1 MSYVLFN
8 FTVFRISKKYIYQ
21 NTFLNAINPK
31 VIIFVSNNDTK
42 KHKIMIAEIQKY
54 IEIQNNIDEILKNSP
69 FKMSYIIEKSGI
81 KKPTFFKKLKE
92 KRFTPE
98 ELLVISKTI
107 EPKQWRNETKE
118 EILESLRKTEEDFKN
133 GKGIPGEIV
142 LENMRKRIEKY
153 KEDAL
158 RNS

>member
-1 MSYVLFN
+1 
-8 FTVFRISKKYIYQ
+8 
-21 NTFLNAINPK
+21 
-31 VIIFVSNNDTK
+31 
-42 KHKIMIAEIQKY
+42 MIAEIEKY

-107 EPKQWRNETKE
+107 EIKEWRNETKE
-118 EILESLRKTEEDFKN
+118 EILESIKRSEEDFKY
-133 GKGIPGEIV
+133 GRVHDYQEV
-142 LENMRKRIEKY
+142 MEASRLRLEKY
-153 KEDAL
+153 
-158 RNS
+158 RNENKIL

>member
-1 MSYVLFN
+1 
-8 FTVFRISKKYIYQ
+8 
-21 NTFLNAINPK
+21 
-31 VIIFVSNNDTK
+31 
-42 KHKIMIAEIQKY
+42 MIAEIEKY

-107 EPKQWRNETKE
+107 EPRQWRNETKE
-118 EILESLRKTEEDFKN
+118 EILESLEKSEEDFKN

-142 LENMRKRIEKY
+142 LENMKKRIEKY
-153 KEDAL
+153 RKDAL
-158 RNS
+158 

>member
-1 MSYVLFN
+1 
-8 FTVFRISKKYIYQ
+8 
-21 NTFLNAINPK
+21 
-31 VIIFVSNNDTK
+31 
-42 KHKIMIAEIQKY
+42 MIAEIEKY
-54 IEIQNNIDEILKNSP
+54 IEIQNNIDQILKDSP

-98 ELLVISKTI
+98 ELLIISTTI

-118 EILESLRKTEEDFKN
+118 EILESLKRTEENFKN

-142 LENMRKRIEKY
+142 LEKFKKRIEKY

-158 RNS
+158 RNI

>member
-1 MSYVLFN
+1 
-8 FTVFRISKKYIYQ
+8 
-21 NTFLNAINPK
+21 
-31 VIIFVSNNDTK
+31 
-42 KHKIMIAEIQKY
+42 MIAEIEKY

-107 EPKQWRNETKE
+107 EPRWRNETQE
-118 EILESLRKTEEDFKN
+118 EILESLKQAEIDIKN
-133 GKGIPGEIV
+133 GNTTDFYEFVAERRERLKTLKDAKG
-142 LENMRKRIEKY
+142 
-153 KEDAL
+153 
-158 RNS
+158 

>member
-1 MSYVLFN
+1 
-8 FTVFRISKKYIYQ
+8 
-21 NTFLNAINPK
+21 
-31 VIIFVSNNDTK
+31 
-42 KHKIMIAEIQKY
+42 MIAEIEKY

-107 EPKQWRNETKE
+107 EPKEWRNETKE
-118 EILESLRKTEEDFKN
+118 EILDSFVRAEEDFKN
-133 GKGIPGEIV
+133 GRIYTYDQVKERS
-142 LENMRKRIEKY
+142 RKRL
-153 KEDAL
+153 EDY
-158 RNS
+158 RNGNPI

>member
-1 MSYVLFN
+1 M
-8 FTVFRISKKYIYQ
+8 T
-21 NTFLNAINPK
+21 
-31 VIIFVSNNDTK
+31 
-42 KHKIMIAEIQKY
+42 AEIEKY

-98 ELLVISKTI
+98 ELLLISKTI

-118 EILESLRKTEEDFKN
+118 EILESLKRSEEDFKN
-133 GKGIPGEIV
+133 GRTHDYQEV
-142 LENMRKRIEKY
+142 MEASRLRLEKY
-153 KEDAL
+153 
-158 RNS
+158 RNESKIL

>member
-1 MSYVLFN
+1 
-8 FTVFRISKKYIYQ
+8 
-21 NTFLNAINPK
+21 
-31 VIIFVSNNDTK
+31 
-42 KHKIMIAEIQKY
+42 MIAEREKY
-54 IEIQNNIDEILKNSP
+54 IEIQNNIDQILKDSP

-98 ELLVISKTI
+98 ELLTISKTI

-118 EILESLRKTEEDFKN
+118 EILESLKRSEEDFKN
-133 GKGIPGEIV
+133 GKGISGEIV
-142 LENMRKRIEKY
+142 MDRMRKRIEKY

-158 RNS
+158 RNI

>member
-1 MSYVLFN
+1 
-8 FTVFRISKKYIYQ
+8 
-21 NTFLNAINPK
+21 
-31 VIIFVSNNDTK
+31 
-42 KHKIMIAEIQKY
+42 MIAEIEKF

-118 EILESLRKTEEDFKN
+118 EILESLERAEN
-133 GKGIPGEIV
+133 EINDGTTTNFYEFVAERREKLKV
-142 LENMRKRIEKY
+142 LK
-153 KEDAL
+153 DAK
-158 RNS
+158 S

>member
-1 MSYVLFN
+1 
-8 FTVFRISKKYIYQ
+8 
-21 NTFLNAINPK
+21 
-31 VIIFVSNNDTK
+31 
-42 KHKIMIAEIQKY
+42 MIAEIEKF

-107 EPKQWRNETKE
+107 ETKQWRNETKE
-118 EILESLRKTEEDFKN
+118 EILESLKRAEEEIKNRTTNFYDFVAERREKLKVLTDA
-133 GKGIPGEIV
+133 KG
-142 LENMRKRIEKY
+142 
-153 KEDAL
+153 
-158 RNS
+158 

>member
-1 MSYVLFN
+1 
-8 FTVFRISKKYIYQ
+8 
-21 NTFLNAINPK
+21 
-31 VIIFVSNNDTK
+31 
-42 KHKIMIAEIQKY
+42 MIAEIEKY

-98 ELLVISKTI
+98 ELLIISKTI
-107 EPKQWRNETKE
+107 EPQWKNETKE
-118 EILESLRKTEEDFKN
+118 EILESLIQAEIDIRN
-133 GKGIPGEIV
+133 GNTISGEV
-142 LENMRKRIEKY
+142 VMENMRKRIEKY

-158 RNS
+158 RNI

>member
-1 MSYVLFN
+1 
-8 FTVFRISKKYIYQ
+8 
-21 NTFLNAINPK
+21 
-31 VIIFVSNNDTK
+31 
-42 KHKIMIAEIQKY
+42 MILKNIKNMTAEIEKY

-118 EILESLRKTEEDFKN
+118 EILESLKRSEEDIKN
-133 GKGIPGEIV
+133 GRTIPYETWKSERDER
-142 LENMRKRIEKY
+142 LKKY
-153 KEDAL
+153 KNDAN
-158 RNS
+158 RGIS

>member
-1 MSYVLFN
+1 
-8 FTVFRISKKYIYQ
+8 
-21 NTFLNAINPK
+21 
-31 VIIFVSNNDTK
+31 
-42 KHKIMIAEIQKY
+42 MIAEIEKY
-54 IEIQNNIDEILKNSP
+54 IEIQNNINQILKDSP

-98 ELLVISKTI
+98 ELLTISKTI

-118 EILESLRKTEEDFKN
+118 EILESLKRSEEDFKN
-133 GKGIPGEIV
+133 GKGISGEIV
-142 LENMRKRIEKY
+142 MDRMRKSIEKY

-158 RNS
+158 RNI

>member
-1 MSYVLFN
+1 
-8 FTVFRISKKYIYQ
+8 
-21 NTFLNAINPK
+21 
-31 VIIFVSNNDTK
+31 
-42 KHKIMIAEIQKY
+42 MIAEIERY

-107 EPKQWRNETKE
+107 EPKEWRNETKE
-118 EILESLRKTEEDFKN
+118 EILESFIRAEEDFKN
-133 GKGIPGEIV
+133 GRTYTYDQVKERS
-142 LENMRKRIEKY
+142 RKRL
-153 KEDAL
+153 EDY
-158 RNS
+158 RNGNSI

>member
-1 MSYVLFN
+1 M
-8 FTVFRISKKYIYQ
+8 YQ
-21 NTFLNAINPK
+21 
-31 VIIFVSNNDTK
+31 
-42 KHKIMIAEIQKY
+42 IMILKNIKNMTAEIEKY

-118 EILESLRKTEEDFKN
+118 EILESLKRSEEDIKN
-133 GKGIPGEIV
+133 GRTIPYETWKSERDER
-142 LENMRKRIEKY
+142 LKKY
-153 KEDAL
+153 KNDAN
-158 RNS
+158 RGIN

>member
-1 MSYVLFN
+1 
-8 FTVFRISKKYIYQ
+8 
-21 NTFLNAINPK
+21 
-31 VIIFVSNNDTK
+31 
-42 KHKIMIAEIQKY
+42 MIAEIEKY
-54 IEIQNNIDEILKNSP
+54 IEIQNSIDEILKNSP

-107 EPKQWRNETKE
+107 EVRQWRNETKE
-118 EILESLRKTEEDFKN
+118 EILESLRKSEGDFRN

-142 LENMRKRIEKY
+142 LENMKKRIEKY
-153 KEDAL
+153 RKDAL
-158 RNS
+158 

>member
-1 MSYVLFN
+1 
-8 FTVFRISKKYIYQ
+8 
-21 NTFLNAINPK
+21 
-31 VIIFVSNNDTK
+31 
-42 KHKIMIAEIQKY
+42 MIAEIEKY

-107 EPKQWRNETKE
+107 EPRWRNETQE
-118 EILESLRKTEEDFKN
+118 EILESLKQAEIDIRNGNTTDFYEFVAERRERLK
-133 GKGIPGEIV
+133 
-142 LENMRKRIEKY
+142 L
-153 KEDAL
+153 
-158 RNS
+158 